1 MTKATVDAARVGEM
15 LGPVKFRQQGVA
27 AQSEVGLATGL
38 AWTEVGGEVLQIEAT
53 LVKGRGGVQLTGK
66 LGEVMQE
73 SAQAALT
80 CIKARAERLGMGL
93 DFIRKRDL
101 HIHIPEGAIPKD
113 GPSAGITMA
122 TAMASAL
129 TRAPVRR
136 NVAMTGEITLR
147 GKVLPIGGVK
157 EKLLAAHRF
166 GIDTILLPKDNEK
179 DLPEVP
185 QEVRDALCINLVET
199 IDDVLALALE
209 DACPTETAAGEGP
222 PLWTTEQPSQGIQ
235 TS

>member
-1 MTKATVDAARVGEM
+1 M
-15 LGPVKFRQQGVA
+15 
-27 AQSEVGLATGL
+27 S
-38 AWTEVGGEVLQIEAT
+38 
-53 LVKGRGGVQLTGK
+53 
-66 LGEVMQE
+66 
-73 SAQAALT
+73 
-80 CIKARAERLGMGL
+80 L

-122 TAMASAL
+122 TSMASAL
-129 TRAPVRR
+129 ARVPVKR

-166 GIDTILLPKDNEK
+166 GIDTIILPKDNEK
-179 DLPEVP
+179 DLIELPE
-185 QEVRDALCINLVET
+185 EVRDVLSIHLVET
-199 IDDVLALALE
+199 IDEVLSLALE
-209 DACPTETAAGEGP
+209 DSCPTQAAADEGP
-222 PLWTTEQPSQGIQ
+222 PIWNTEQPSQGIQ